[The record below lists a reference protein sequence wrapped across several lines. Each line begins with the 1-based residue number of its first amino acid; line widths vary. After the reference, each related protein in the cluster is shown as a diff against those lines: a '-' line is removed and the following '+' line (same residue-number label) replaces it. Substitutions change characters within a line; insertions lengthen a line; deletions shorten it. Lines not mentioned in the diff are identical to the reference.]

1 MKQLMVLVATIVLG
15 IAISGTV
22 LGFSE
27 NVDTLAGNV
36 GTGIEYIGGEID
48 STLTEAGVTLSN

>member
-27 NVDTLAGNV
+27 DVDTLAENV
-36 GTGIEYIGGEID
+36 STGIEYIGGKID
-48 STLTEAGVTLSN
+48 TELTNAGVTLGD